1 VNLLQQLMMSDEKRM
16 RTESRRRKT
25 RQGRETRG
33 PWFAGFAYLA
43 PAKAQIIE
51 LLLVLSS
58 LYHVFDVRV
67 CVCLCVCLCVS
78 PLRSTL
84 HLEFT
89 YNVSVVLF
97 LRSAALCIWN
107 FIQNHYFDT
116 VQNVQNVGLM
126 KGAEP
131 MVLYNHF
138 TLDDIPRYYSQS
150 QMGYRRV

>member
-1 VNLLQQLMMSDEKRM
+1 MGSHYWTYPVCTMCLMSVRLFVCLFVCVFLRYAALCIWNLHRM
-16 RTESRRRKT
+16 
-25 RQGRETRG
+25 
-33 PWFAGFAYLA
+33 
-43 PAKAQIIE
+43 
-51 LLLVLSS
+51 LLVLSS
-58 LYHVFDVRV
+58 LYHVFDVRLFV
-67 CVCLCVCLCVS
+67 CVCVCVCVS

-126 KGAEP
+126 KEGAEP
-131 MVLYNHF
+131 MVLSNHF

>member
-1 VNLLQQLMMSDEKRM
+1 MGQYPGYWSYPVCTMCLMS
-16 RTESRRRKT
+16 
-25 RQGRETRG
+25 
-33 PWFAGFAYLA
+33 
-43 PAKAQIIE
+43 
-51 LLLVLSS
+51 
-58 LYHVFDVRV
+58 V
-67 CVCLCVCLCVS
+67 CVCVS

-126 KGAEP
+126 KEGAEP